1 MSAGAHRGS
10 LLTVFTLSLFT
21 PLFQPVKSVRI
32 IGGLVR
38 SVEEYL
44 SKADEFDALAA
55 AEKNERLKRRY
66 ADVAECFRLLAK
78 ERARLIGDG
87 DLAPD
92 TQPRAH

>member
-55 AEKNERLKRRY
+55 AEKDDRLKRRY

-78 ERARLIGDG
+78 ERARLIGAG

-92 TQPRAH
+92 AQPRAH